1 MKLSGQPHP
10 GCQVSRMGS
19 VPVAV
24 ESKTMNTTSTFRPPL
39 AGTIAY
45 LLLGW
50 PVMLFA
56 FIMVVTFTALGIG
69 TAVIWV
75 GLPILAFA
83 LLMAR
88 GFATMER
95 HAQARL
101 FGRETAALHYR
112 QRREGDSWFRAM
124 LNVIADPQSWLDVL
138 WVFVGFITCTF
149 TWALAVVWAG
159 LCTGPVTGPVSALLN
174 EIFHSDGGGLVYLYW
189 WGTGYSPILNS
200 TLVRILDALIYI
212 VVGLLAIKLAP
223 PVFRGLAWLR
233 GSVGDALLNLRAR
246 NNAQI
251 TQLRDSRAAGQRAE
265 TGALRKL
272 ERDIHDGPQQRL
284 VRLNMD
290 LARTRRQME
299 QNPEKAREML
309 GNAMVQTQETLAEL
323 RQLSRG
329 IAPPVLVDRGLEAA
343 IDETA
348 ARSAIPVTVY
358 SSIPGKL
365 PDHVEQAAYFVISES
380 LVNANKHSGAT
391 TIDLITAV
399 QDGWLY
405 ATITDDGV
413 GGASTAKGH
422 GLAGLEERLQGV
434 DGRLTVTSP
443 VGGPTTIEAVIP
455 CES

>member
-1 MKLSGQPHP
+1 
-10 GCQVSRMGS
+10 
-19 VPVAV
+19 
-24 ESKTMNTTSTFRPPL
+24 MNTTRTPNPPL
-39 AGTIAY
+39 AGSIAY

-56 FIMVVTFTALGIG
+56 FVMVVTFTALGIG
-69 TAVIWV
+69 TVVVWV
-75 GLPILAFA
+75 GLPFLAFA

-95 HAQARL
+95 HVQAGL
-101 FGRETAALHYR
+101 FGREPAALHYR

-138 WVFVGFITCTF
+138 WVFVGFITSTI
-149 TWALAVVWAG
+149 TWSLALVWAA
-159 LCTGPVTGPVSALLN
+159 LCTGPVTGPIFALLA
-174 EIFHSDGGGLVYLYW
+174 EIFHTNGGGLAYLYW
-189 WGTGYSPILNS
+189 EISGFTPMLNT
-200 TLVRILDALIYI
+200 TLVRILDGAIPI

-223 PVFRGLAWLR
+223 PVFRGLAWLH

-246 NNAQI
+246 NNARI
-251 TQLRDSRAAGQRAE
+251 TQLRDSRAAVQRAE

-290 LARTRRQME
+290 LARTRRQLD
-299 QNPEKAREML
+299 QDPERARELL
-309 GNAMVQTQETLAEL
+309 GEAMAQTQETLAEL

-391 TIDLITAV
+391 AVDLITAV

-405 ATITDDGV
+405 TTITDDGM

-422 GLAGLEERLQGV
+422 GLAGLEERLRGV
-434 DGRLTVTSP
+434 DGRLSITSP
-443 VGGPTTIEAVIP
+443 TGGPTKIEAVIP
-455 CES
+455 CGS

>member
-1 MKLSGQPHP
+1 
-10 GCQVSRMGS
+10 MGTRPAGVKS
-19 VPVAV
+19 
-24 ESKTMNTTSTFRPPL
+24 ETMNTTSTFRPPL

-69 TAVIWV
+69 TTVIWV

-95 HAQARL
+95 HVQAGL

-112 QRREGDSWFRAM
+112 QRQEGDSWFKAM
-124 LNVIADPQSWLDVL
+124 LNVITDPQSWLDVL
-138 WVFVGFITCTF
+138 WVFVGFITSTF
-149 TWALAVVWAG
+149 TWALAVAWAG
-159 LCTGPVTGPVSALLN
+159 LCTGPVIGPISALLN
-174 EIFHSDGGGLVYLYW
+174 EIFHSNGGGLAYLYW
-189 WGTGYSPILNS
+189 WGTGFTPMLNP

-233 GSVGDALLNLRAR
+233 SSVSDALLNLRAR

-251 TQLRDSRAAGQRAE
+251 TQLRDSRAAVQRAE

-290 LARTRRQME
+290 LARTRKQME
-299 QNPEKAREML
+299 QNPERAREML
-309 GNAMVQTQETLAEL
+309 GEAMAQTQETLAEL

-405 ATITDDGV
+405 VTITDDGM

-434 DGRLTVTSP
+434 DGRLSVTSP
-443 VGGPTTIEAVIP
+443 TGGPTTIEAVIP

>member
-1 MKLSGQPHP
+1 
-10 GCQVSRMGS
+10 MGPKAAGVKS
-19 VPVAV
+19 
-24 ESKTMNTTSTFRPPL
+24 ETMNTTPTFRPPL

-50 PVMLFA
+50 PVMLMA
-56 FIMVVTFTALGIG
+56 FCTVIPLVSLGGGLLIIWLGI
-69 TAVIWV
+69 
-75 GLPILAFA
+75 PILTFA
-83 LLMAR
+83 LLLTR
-88 GFATMER
+88 GFATVER

-101 FGRETAALHYR
+101 FGHEPAALHYR
-112 QRREGDSWFRAM
+112 QRREEDSWFKAM
-124 LNVIADPQSWLDVL
+124 FNVIADPQSWLDVL
-138 WVFVGFITCTF
+138 WVFVGFITSTI
-149 TWALAVVWAG
+149 TWSLAVTWVA

-174 EIFHSDGGGLVYLYW
+174 EIFHSDGGGLAYLYW
-189 WGTGYSPILNS
+189 WGTGFTPMLNS
-200 TLVRILDALIYI
+200 TLVRIIDALIYI

-223 PVFRGLAWLR
+223 TVFRGLAWLH
-233 GSVGDALLNLRAR
+233 GSVGDTLLNLRAR
-246 NNAQI
+246 NDARI
-251 TQLRDSRAAGQRAE
+251 GQLKDSRAAVQRAE

-290 LARTRRQME
+290 LARTRRQLD
-299 QNPEKAREML
+299 QNPERAREML
-309 GNAMVQTQETLAEL
+309 GDAMAQTQETLAEL

-343 IDETA
+343 IDEAA

-443 VGGPTTIEAVIP
+443 AGGPTTIEAVIP

>member
-1 MKLSGQPHP
+1 MSGQPHP
-10 GCQVSRMGS
+10 GSRASGMGRKPAGVKS
-19 VPVAV
+19 
-24 ESKTMNTTSTFRPPL
+24 ETMNTTRTSKPPL
-39 AGTIAY
+39 AGSIAY

-50 PVMLFA
+50 PVMLIA
-56 FIMVVTFTALGIG
+56 FVMVVTFTALGIS
-69 TAVIWV
+69 TAIIWI
-75 GLPILAFA
+75 GIPILTFA

-112 QRREGDSWFRAM
+112 QRQEGDSWFKAM

-138 WVFVGFITCTF
+138 WVFVGFITSTF
-149 TWALAVVWAG
+149 TWALAVAWAG
-159 LCTGPVTGPVSALLN
+159 LCTGPVTGPISALLN
-174 EIFHSDGGGLVYLYW
+174 EIFHSNGGGLAYLYW
-189 WGTGYSPILNS
+189 WGTGFTPMLNP

-233 GSVGDALLNLRAR
+233 SSVSDALLNLRAR

-251 TQLRDSRAAGQRAE
+251 TQLRDSRAAVQRAE

-290 LARTRRQME
+290 LARTRKQME
-299 QNPEKAREML
+299 QNPERAREML
-309 GNAMVQTQETLAEL
+309 GEAMAQTQETLAEL

-348 ARSAIPVTVY
+348 ARSTIPVTVY

-380 LVNANKHSGAT
+380 LVNANKHSRAT

-405 ATITDDGV
+405 VTITDDGM

-434 DGRLTVTSP
+434 DGRLSVTSP
-443 VGGPTTIEAVIP
+443 TGGPTTIEAVIP

>member
-1 MKLSGQPHP
+1 
-10 GCQVSRMGS
+10 
-19 VPVAV
+19 
-24 ESKTMNTTSTFRPPL
+24 MNTTSTFRPPL

-50 PVMLFA
+50 PIMLFA
-56 FIMVVTFTALGIG
+56 FVMVVTFTALGIG

-95 HAQARL
+95 HVQAGL
-101 FGRETAALHYR
+101 FGREPAALHYR
-112 QRREGDSWFRAM
+112 QRREGDSWFKAM

-138 WVFVGFITCTF
+138 WVFVGFITSTI
-149 TWALAVVWAG
+149 TWSLALVWAA
-159 LCTGPVTGPVSALLN
+159 LCTGPVTGPIFALLA
-174 EIFHSDGGGLVYLYW
+174 EIFHTNGGGLAYLYW
-189 WGTGYSPILNS
+189 EISGFTPMLNT
-200 TLVRILDALIYI
+200 TLVRILDGAIPI

-223 PVFRGLAWLR
+223 PVFRGLAWLH

-246 NNAQI
+246 NNARI
-251 TQLRDSRAAGQRAE
+251 TQLRDSRAAVQRAE

-290 LARTRRQME
+290 LARTRRQLD
-299 QNPEKAREML
+299 QDPERARELL
-309 GNAMVQTQETLAEL
+309 GEAMAQTQETLAEL

-391 TIDLITAV
+391 AVDLITAV

-405 ATITDDGV
+405 ITITDNGM

-422 GLAGLEERLQGV
+422 GLAGLEERLRGV
-434 DGRLTVTSP
+434 DGRLSITSP
-443 VGGPTTIEAVIP
+443 TGGPTKIEAVIP
-455 CES
+455 CGS

>member
-1 MKLSGQPHP
+1 
-10 GCQVSRMGS
+10 
-19 VPVAV
+19 
-24 ESKTMNTTSTFRPPL
+24 MNTTSTFRPPL

-50 PVMLFA
+50 PIMLFA
-56 FIMVVTFTALGIG
+56 FVMVVTFTALGIG

-95 HAQARL
+95 HVQAGL
-101 FGRETAALHYR
+101 FGREPAALHYR
-112 QRREGDSWFRAM
+112 QRREGDSWFKAM

-138 WVFVGFITCTF
+138 WVFVGFITSTI
-149 TWALAVVWAG
+149 TWSLALVWAA
-159 LCTGPVTGPVSALLN
+159 LCTGPVTGPIFALLA
-174 EIFHSDGGGLVYLYW
+174 EIFHTNGGGLAYLYW
-189 WGTGYSPILNS
+189 EISGFTPMLNT
-200 TLVRILDALIYI
+200 TLVRILDGAIPI
-212 VVGLLAIKLAP
+212 VVVGLLAIKLAP
-223 PVFRGLAWLR
+223 PVFRGLAWLH

-246 NNAQI
+246 NNARI
-251 TQLRDSRAAGQRAE
+251 TQLRDSRAAVQRAE

-290 LARTRRQME
+290 LARTRRQLD
-299 QNPEKAREML
+299 QDPERARELL
-309 GNAMVQTQETLAEL
+309 GEAMAQTQETLAEL

-391 TIDLITAV
+391 AVDLITAV

-405 ATITDDGV
+405 ITITDNGM

-422 GLAGLEERLQGV
+422 GLAGLEERLRGV
-434 DGRLTVTSP
+434 DGRLSITSP
-443 VGGPTTIEAVIP
+443 TGGPTKIEAVIP
-455 CES
+455 CGS

>member
-1 MKLSGQPHP
+1 
-10 GCQVSRMGS
+10 MGARPAGVKS
-19 VPVAV
+19 
-24 ESKTMNTTSTFRPPL
+24 ETMNTTRTFQPPL
-39 AGTIAY
+39 GGTIAY

-56 FIMVVTFTALGIG
+56 FIMVVTFTVLGIG
-69 TAVIWV
+69 TAVVWV

-124 LNVIADPQSWLDVL
+124 LNVITDPQSWLDVL
-138 WVFVGFITCTF
+138 WVFVGFITSTF
-149 TWALAVVWAG
+149 IWILAVVWAA

-174 EIFHSDGGGLVYLYW
+174 GIFDSDGGGLVYLYW
-189 WGTGYSPILNS
+189 WGTGFNPILS
-200 TLVRILDALIYI
+200 PALVRILDALIYT

-246 NNAQI
+246 SNAQI
-251 TQLRDSRAAGQRAE
+251 AQLRDSRAAGQRAE

-290 LARTRRQME
+290 LARARRQMD
-299 QNPEKAREML
+299 QDPERAREML
-309 GNAMVQTQETLAEL
+309 GEAMSQTQETLAEL

-391 TIDLITAV
+391 TVDLITAV

-405 ATITDDGV
+405 ATITDDGK
-413 GGASTAKGH
+413 GGASAAKGH

>member
-1 MKLSGQPHP
+1 
-10 GCQVSRMGS
+10 
-19 VPVAV
+19 
-24 ESKTMNTTSTFRPPL
+24 MNTTSTFRPPL

-50 PVMLFA
+50 PIMLFA
-56 FIMVVTFTALGIG
+56 FVMVVTFTALGIG

-95 HAQARL
+95 HVQAGL
-101 FGRETAALHYR
+101 FGREPAALHYR
-112 QRREGDSWFRAM
+112 QRREGDSWFKAM

-138 WVFVGFITCTF
+138 WVFVGFITSTI
-149 TWALAVVWAG
+149 TWSLALVWAA
-159 LCTGPVTGPVSALLN
+159 LCTGPVTGPIFALLA
-174 EIFHSDGGGLVYLYW
+174 EIFHTNGGGLAYLYW
-189 WGTGYSPILNS
+189 EISGFTPMLNT
-200 TLVRILDALIYI
+200 TLVRILDGAIPI

-223 PVFRGLAWLR
+223 PVFRGLAWLH

-246 NNAQI
+246 NNARI
-251 TQLRDSRAAGQRAE
+251 TQLRDSRAAVQRAE

-290 LARTRRQME
+290 LARTRRQLD
-299 QNPEKAREML
+299 QDPERARELL
-309 GNAMVQTQETLAEL
+309 GEAMAQTQETLAEL

-391 TIDLITAV
+391 AVDLITAV

-405 ATITDDGV
+405 TTITDNGM

-422 GLAGLEERLQGV
+422 GLAGLEERLRGV
-434 DGRLTVTSP
+434 DGRLSITSP
-443 VGGPTTIEAVIP
+443 TGGPTKIEAVIP
-455 CES
+455 CGS

>member
-1 MKLSGQPHP
+1 
-10 GCQVSRMGS
+10 
-19 VPVAV
+19 
-24 ESKTMNTTSTFRPPL
+24 MNTTSTFRPPL

-50 PVMLFA
+50 PIMLFA
-56 FIMVVTFTALGIG
+56 FVMVVTFTALGIG

-95 HAQARL
+95 HVQAGL
-101 FGRETAALHYR
+101 FGREPAALHYR
-112 QRREGDSWFRAM
+112 QRREGDSWFKAM

-138 WVFVGFITCTF
+138 WVFVGFITSTI
-149 TWALAVVWAG
+149 TWSLALVWAA
-159 LCTGPVTGPVSALLN
+159 LCTGPVTGPILALLA
-174 EIFHSDGGGLVYLYW
+174 EIFHTNGGGLAYLYW
-189 WGTGYSPILNS
+189 EISGFTPMLNT
-200 TLVRILDALIYI
+200 TLVRILDGAIPI

-223 PVFRGLAWLR
+223 PVFRGLAWLH

-246 NNAQI
+246 NNARI
-251 TQLRDSRAAGQRAE
+251 TQLRDSRAAVQRAE

-290 LARTRRQME
+290 LARTRRQLD
-299 QNPEKAREML
+299 QDPERARELL
-309 GNAMVQTQETLAEL
+309 GEAMAQTQETLAEL

-391 TIDLITAV
+391 AVDLITAV

-405 ATITDDGV
+405 TTITDNGM

-422 GLAGLEERLQGV
+422 GLAGLEERLRGV
-434 DGRLTVTSP
+434 DGRLSITSP
-443 VGGPTTIEAVIP
+443 TGGPTKIEAVIP
-455 CES
+455 CGS

>member
-1 MKLSGQPHP
+1 
-10 GCQVSRMGS
+10 
-19 VPVAV
+19 
-24 ESKTMNTTSTFRPPL
+24 MNTTSTFRPPL

-50 PVMLFA
+50 PIMLFA
-56 FIMVVTFTALGIG
+56 FVMVVTFTALGIG

-95 HAQARL
+95 HVQAGL
-101 FGRETAALHYR
+101 FGREPAALHYR
-112 QRREGDSWFRAM
+112 QRREGDSWFKAM

-138 WVFVGFITCTF
+138 WVFVGFITSTI
-149 TWALAVVWAG
+149 TWSLALVWAA
-159 LCTGPVTGPVSALLN
+159 LCTGPVTGPILALLA
-174 EIFHSDGGGLVYLYW
+174 EIFHTNGGGLAYLYW
-189 WGTGYSPILNS
+189 EISGFTPMLNT
-200 TLVRILDALIYI
+200 TLVRILDGAIPI

-223 PVFRGLAWLR
+223 PVFRGLAWLH

-246 NNAQI
+246 NNARI
-251 TQLRDSRAAGQRAE
+251 TQLRDSRAAVQRAE

-290 LARTRRQME
+290 LARTRRQLD
-299 QNPEKAREML
+299 QDPERARELL
-309 GNAMVQTQETLAEL
+309 GEAMAQTQETLAEL

-391 TIDLITAV
+391 AVDLITAV

-405 ATITDDGV
+405 ITITDNGM

-422 GLAGLEERLQGV
+422 GLAGLEERLRGV
-434 DGRLTVTSP
+434 DGRLSITSP
-443 VGGPTTIEAVIP
+443 TGGPTKIEAVIP
-455 CES
+455 CGS

>member
-1 MKLSGQPHP
+1 
-10 GCQVSRMGS
+10 
-19 VPVAV
+19 
-24 ESKTMNTTSTFRPPL
+24 
-39 AGTIAY
+39 
-45 LLLGW
+45 
-50 PVMLFA
+50 MLFA

-69 TAVIWV
+69 TTVIWV

-95 HAQARL
+95 HVQAGL
-101 FGRETAALHYR
+101 FGRETTALHYR
-112 QRREGDSWFRAM
+112 QRREGDSWFKAM

-138 WVFVGFITCTF
+138 WVFVGFITSTF

-159 LCTGPVTGPVSALLN
+159 LCTGPVTGPISSLLA
-174 EIFHSDGGGLVYLYW
+174 EIFHANGGGLAYLYW
-189 WGTGYSPILNS
+189 ELTGFPPMLNPS
-200 TLVRILDALIYI
+200 LVRILDGAIAI

-233 GSVGDALLNLRAR
+233 SSVSDALLNLRAR

-251 TQLRDSRAAGQRAE
+251 TQLRDSRAAVQRAE

-290 LARTRRQME
+290 LARTRKQME
-299 QNPEKAREML
+299 QNPERAREML
-309 GNAMVQTQETLAEL
+309 GEAMAQTQETLAEL

-348 ARSAIPVTVY
+348 ARSTIPVTVY

-380 LVNANKHSGAT
+380 LVNANKHSRAT

-405 ATITDDGV
+405 VTITDDGM

-434 DGRLTVTSP
+434 DGKLSVTSP
-443 VGGPTTIEAVIP
+443 TGGPTTIEAVIP

>member
-1 MKLSGQPHP
+1 
-10 GCQVSRMGS
+10 
-19 VPVAV
+19 
-24 ESKTMNTTSTFRPPL
+24 MNTTRTPNPPL
-39 AGTIAY
+39 AGSIAY

-56 FIMVVTFTALGIG
+56 FVMVVTFTALGIG
-69 TAVIWV
+69 TVVVWV
-75 GLPILAFA
+75 GLPFLAFA

-95 HAQARL
+95 HVQAGL
-101 FGRETAALHYR
+101 FGREPAALHYR

-138 WVFVGFITCTF
+138 WVFVGFITSTI
-149 TWALAVVWAG
+149 TWSLALVWAA
-159 LCTGPVTGPVSALLN
+159 LCTGPVTGPIFALLA
-174 EIFHSDGGGLVYLYW
+174 EIFHTNGGGLAYLYW
-189 WGTGYSPILNS
+189 EISGFTPMLNT
-200 TLVRILDALIYI
+200 TLVRILDGAIPI

-223 PVFRGLAWLR
+223 PVFRGLAWLH

-246 NNAQI
+246 NNARI
-251 TQLRDSRAAGQRAE
+251 TQLRDSRAAVQRAE

-290 LARTRRQME
+290 LARARRQMD
-299 QNPEKAREML
+299 QDPERAREML
-309 GNAMVQTQETLAEL
+309 GEAMAQTQETLAEL

-391 TIDLITAV
+391 AVDLITAV

-405 ATITDDGV
+405 TTITDDGM

-422 GLAGLEERLQGV
+422 GLAGLEERLRGV
-434 DGRLTVTSP
+434 DGRLSITSP
-443 VGGPTTIEAVIP
+443 TGGPTKIEAVIP
-455 CES
+455 CGS

>member
-1 MKLSGQPHP
+1 
-10 GCQVSRMGS
+10 
-19 VPVAV
+19 
-24 ESKTMNTTSTFRPPL
+24 MNTTRTSKLPL
-39 AGTIAY
+39 AGSIAY

-50 PVMLFA
+50 PIMLFA
-56 FIMVVTFTALGIG
+56 FVMVVTFTALGIG

-95 HAQARL
+95 HVQAGL
-101 FGRETAALHYR
+101 FGREPAALHYR
-112 QRREGDSWFRAM
+112 QRREGDSWFKAM

-138 WVFVGFITCTF
+138 WVFVGFITSTI
-149 TWALAVVWAG
+149 TWSLALVWAA
-159 LCTGPVTGPVSALLN
+159 LCTGPVTGPILALLA
-174 EIFHSDGGGLVYLYW
+174 EIFHTNGGGLAYLYW
-189 WGTGYSPILNS
+189 EISGFTPMLNT
-200 TLVRILDALIYI
+200 TLVRILDGAIPI

-223 PVFRGLAWLR
+223 PVFRGLAWLH

-246 NNAQI
+246 NNARI
-251 TQLRDSRAAGQRAE
+251 TQLRDSRAAVQRAE

-290 LARTRRQME
+290 LARTRRQLD
-299 QNPEKAREML
+299 QDPERARELL
-309 GNAMVQTQETLAEL
+309 GEAMAQTQETLAEL

-380 LVNANKHSGAT
+380 LVNANKHSGDTAV
-391 TIDLITAV
+391 DLITAV

-405 ATITDDGV
+405 TTITDNGM

-422 GLAGLEERLQGV
+422 GLAGLEERLRGV
-434 DGRLTVTSP
+434 DGRLSITSP
-443 VGGPTTIEAVIP
+443 TGGPTKIEAVIP
-455 CES
+455 CGS

>member
-1 MKLSGQPHP
+1 
-10 GCQVSRMGS
+10 MGTRPAGVKS
-19 VPVAV
+19 
-24 ESKTMNTTSTFRPPL
+24 ETMNTTSTFRPPL

-69 TAVIWV
+69 TTVIWI

-95 HAQARL
+95 HVQAGL

-112 QRREGDSWFRAM
+112 QRQEGDSWFKAM

-138 WVFVGFITCTF
+138 WVFVGFITSTF

-159 LCTGPVTGPVSALLN
+159 LCTGPVTGPISSLLG
-174 EIFHSDGGGLVYLYW
+174 EIFHANGGGLAYLYW
-189 WGTGYSPILNS
+189 ELTGFPPMLNPS
-200 TLVRILDALIYI
+200 LVRILDGAIAI

-233 GSVGDALLNLRAR
+233 SSVSDALLNLRAR

-251 TQLRDSRAAGQRAE
+251 TQLRDSRAAVQRAE

-290 LARTRRQME
+290 LARTRRQLD
-299 QNPEKAREML
+299 QDPERAREML
-309 GNAMVQTQETLAEL
+309 GEAMAQTQETLAEL

-380 LVNANKHSGAT
+380 LVNANKHSRAT

-405 ATITDDGV
+405 VTITDNGM

-434 DGRLTVTSP
+434 DGRLSITSP
-443 VGGPTTIEAVIP
+443 SGGPTTIEAVIP